1 MAQFPLVPSS
11 ETADLAD
18 DIRQLF
24 DDISRT
30 VPPDRR
36 ALSGECHPAI
46 DVRETD
52 AVVEVT
58 VDVAGVPG
66 EAIRV
71 LFRAGVLVIAGEKAP
86 SRGRAD
92 QQFHLVEREFGRFAR
107 AVKLPGSFNVADA
120 RASLHDGELRILLP
134 KRVER
139 RGSGHRIAITPGPAG
154 RS

>member
-30 VPPDRR
+30 VAPERR

-52 AVVEVT
+52 EVIEVT

-66 EAIRV
+66 EAVRV

-86 SRGRAD
+86 SRGRTD

-107 AVKLPGSFNVADA
+107 AVKLPGAFDIGGAQ
-120 RASLHDGELRILLP
+120 ASLRDGELRIVLP

-139 RGSGHRIAITPGPAG
+139 RGSGHRIAITSASAG
-154 RS
+154 R

>member
-11 ETADLAD
+11 EAADLSD

-30 VPPDRR
+30 LPRERR

-46 DVRETD
+46 DIRETD
-52 AVVEVT
+52 EVVEVT
-58 VDVAGVPG
+58 VDVAGVPA

-71 LFRAGVLVIAGEKAP
+71 FYRGDVLVVAGEKAAV
-86 SRGRAD
+86 RGGGD
-92 QQFHLVEREFGRFAR
+92 QTFHLVEREFGRFAR
-107 AVKLPGSFNVADA
+107 AVRVPGAFNVGNAQA
-120 RASLHDGELRILLP
+120 TLRDGELRVVLP
-134 KRVER
+134 KLVER
-139 RGSGHRIAITPGPAG
+139 RGSGHRIPITSGPP

>member
-18 DIRQLF
+18 EIRQLF

-30 VPPDRR
+30 VPSERR

-52 AVVEVT
+52 ELVEVT

-71 LFRAGVLVIAGEKAP
+71 LFRAGVLVVAGEKAP
-86 SRGRAD
+86 SRGGGD

-107 AVKLPGSFNVADA
+107 AVKVPGSFNVAGA
-120 RASLHDGELRILLP
+120 QASLHDGELRILLP
-134 KRVER
+134 KRLER
-139 RGSGHRIAITPGPAG
+139 RGSGHRIAITHGPAG
-154 RS
+154 GS